1 MKTCSSPC
9 TVTLDCVGAE
19 EVEVQ
24 LAMVGLH
31 EQGTG
36 DHLMSELVS
45 PNQPAGS
52 FLVQCLHWHPLLG
65 TTTKVEG
72 TAQCAYTVWPHIT

>member
-24 LAMVGLH
+24 PAM
-31 EQGTG
+31 G
-36 DHLMSELVS
+36 DCMNRV
-45 PNQPAGS
+45 
-52 FLVQCLHWHPLLG
+52 LG
-65 TTTKVEG
+65 N
-72 TAQCAYTVWPHIT
+72 I